1 MTDET
6 SSLKQGTVRADGLVF
21 WARDRKRNSEYWITK
36 EKFELFRER
45 KNERLRSWRK
55 KHHEK
60 VREEAKVYRLNSLDK
75 CRERNRLWSERNR
88 KRVAPKLKA
97 WKQENKARCCY
108 VEEQRRARKLA
119 QTPKDSWES
128 VVLGFFEISE
138 RVSRC
143 LQIRHAVDHIYPLSK
158 GGSHCHR
165 NLQVLPFSLN
175 SRKSARLK
183 VDLPNCYRTDGFWF
197 LPKAVEV

>member
-6 SSLKQGTVRADGLVF
+6 SSLKQGTIRADGLVF
-21 WARDRKRNSEYWITK
+21 WARDKKRNSEYWITK
-36 EKFELFRER
+36 EKFDLFRER

-60 VREEAKVYRLNSLDK
+60 VREEAKVYRLNSLEK

-88 KRVAPKLKA
+88 KRIAPKLKA
-97 WKQENKARCCY
+97 WKQDNKARCCY

-119 QTPKDSWES
+119 QTPNDSWES

-138 RVSRC
+138 RVSGC
-143 LQIRHAVDHIYPLSK
+143 LRIRHAVDHIYWRPE
-158 GGSHCHR
+158 HWH
-165 NLQVLPFSLN
+165 LQPR
-175 SRKSARLK
+175 SRHPCLR
-183 VDLPNCYRTDGFWF
+183 
-197 LPKAVEV
+197 